1 MKFIGKFVNASK
13 DINGKWLITFTIEDG
28 SIEVIDTIKDKLLTI
43 NAVIHNEKRSKNANA
58 LLWECIGKIA
68 RAKRMD
74 KWLVYLDIL
83 KHYGI
88 SSYVCVKPEAVEGL
102 KRIWRE
108 IEVIGDLE
116 INGKKATQCLCY
128 YGSSTYNVQE
138 FNDLLNC
145 VFAEMD
151 SMGLESPTQTELKRS
166 LEAWNQYC
174 KKKSDATCAEDTDS
188 WKNIM

>member
-1 MKFIGKFVNASK
+1 MKFIGKFFNASK
-13 DINGKWLITFTIEDG
+13 NMDNKWLITFEMEDG
-28 SIEVIDTIKDKLLTI
+28 NLEVINTIKDKLLTI
-43 NAVIHNEKRSKNANA
+43 SASVHSEKRSKNANA

-68 RAKRMD
+68 RAKRQD
-74 KWLVYLDIL
+74 KWVVYLDIL

-88 SSYVCVKPEAVEGL
+88 SSYVCVKPEAVESL
-102 KRIWRE
+102 KKIWRE

-116 INGKKATQCLCY
+116 INGKPAIQCLCY

-138 FNDLLNC
+138 FNNLLEC

-151 SMGLESPTQTELKRS
+151 AMGLESPTQTELKRS
-166 LEAWNQYC
+166 LEEWNRYC
-174 KKKSDATCAEDTDS
+174 SKKNDATCAEESDN

>member
-68 RAKRMD
+68 RAKKQD

-88 SSYVCVKPEAVEGL
+88 SSYVCVKPEAVDSL
-102 KRIWRE
+102 RKIWRE

-151 SMGLESPTQTELKRS
+151 GMGLESPTQTELKRS
-166 LEAWNQYC
+166 LEAWNQLC
-174 KKKSDATCAEDTDS
+174 KKKSDATYAEDTDS